1 MRRYKAAAIIVSLVL
16 VAAACEKVRV
26 QTYGPTNTS
35 SSNQAVLTPDGPN
48 NYRFVSVPANMAV
61 ASIDSAGGNLRQLFW
76 PADNP
81 LVPDSESCA
90 IWGAESGPLVQQ
102 GAALRITQSGSRIR
116 AISVTK
122 NVFYGATWIFNF
134 HLWDTALSPA
144 FTLIG
149 ATNLQSTLVHNGV
162 VTPLPWSFCARVI
175 GSKLEFKVWP
185 VAEPLEPAWGDPTHG
200 GSVTLPAG
208 WSAPGKAGWY
218 IGHIQ
223 PNTTAVFTNL
233 STYKWVDP

>member
-90 IWGAESGPLVQQ
+90 IWGAESGP
-102 GAALRITQSGSRIR
+102 SCSRAPLCASRR
-116 AISVTK
+116 ADRG
-122 NVFYGATWIFNF
+122 FAR
-134 HLWDTALSPA
+134 SP
-144 FTLIG
+144 
-149 ATNLQSTLVHNGV
+149 
-162 VTPLPWSFCARVI
+162 
-175 GSKLEFKVWP
+175 
-185 VAEPLEPAWGDPTHG
+185 
-200 GSVTLPAG
+200 
-208 WSAPGKAGWY
+208 
-218 IGHIQ
+218 
-223 PNTTAVFTNL
+223 
-233 STYKWVDP
+233 